1 VLAIVGLGVR
11 VLDGGPATIGQIN
24 HGGAVGGG
32 SNYEISNG
40 FTFEGYMNPLGGV
53 TVSIHNVDYSTWW
66 QLFFAA
72 ANDEPMMSGVTYA
85 SCVRYPQ
92 MQDNTRN
99 QMQLSSS
106 NAPSCTNLSGSFTV
120 KQLTWGPP
128 FTVSSFHVTAD
139 QLCAGDAEPLHI
151 ELYFNMPLATS
162 TTTTSWGKLKT
173 MYR

>member
-1 VLAIVGLGVR
+1 
-11 VLDGGPATIGQIN
+11 
-24 HGGAVGGG
+24 
-32 SNYEISNG
+32 
-40 FTFEGYMNPLGGV
+40 MNPLGGV